1 MTLFCSLSGVPLMG
15 DGDGDRDDNRDRDR
29 DRDDVAIAP
38 TLSLITR
45 F

>member
-1 MTLFCSLSGVPLMG
+1 MILFSLLSDVPLTG
-15 DGDGDRDDNRDRDR
+15 DGNGDRDDI
-29 DRDDVAIAP
+29 AIAP